1 MKASDYVA
9 NWQNS
14 WVIANWKMNPSTQ
27 LTATALM
34 TDLQQQI
41 PADALQSCNVVVAP
55 SFMHL
60 STTQQAIQHGSLNI
74 GLAAQNLCAQ
84 HADKGAFTGEVSGAQ
99 LKDAQV
105 NYVLVGHSERRQYF
119 NEDDTC
125 LIQKIRNAFAH
136 DLTVVFCIGETQAQ
150 YEQNQ
155 TQDVLAAQLMVVK
168 QLAAEFANAQF
179 EGAQVD
185 NAQLGNLASRL
196 IIAYEPVWAIGT
208 GKIPTIQEVQNI
220 HAFINTTL
228 TDIDASLATTPILYG
243 GSVKA
248 DNAAEIAQCPNVN
261 GVLVGGASLD
271 ATSFTQII
279 QAFAQI

>member
-27 LTATALM
+27 LTVTALM
-34 TDLQQQI
+34 TDLQQQL
-41 PADALQSCNVVVAP
+41 PADALQSCNVVIAP
-55 SFMHL
+55 SFIHL
-60 STTQQAIQHGSLNI
+60 ATTQQAIQHGSCNI

-84 HADKGAFTGEVSGAQ
+84 HADTGAFTGEVSGAQ

-119 NEDDTC
+119 NEDNAC
-125 LIQKIRNAFAH
+125 LIQKIRHAFAH
-136 DLTVVFCIGETQAQ
+136 DLTVVFCIGETQDQ

-155 TQDVLAAQLMVVK
+155 TQDVLSAQLTVVK
-168 QLAAEFANAQF
+168 QLAAEFANT
-179 EGAQVD
+179 
-185 NAQLGNLASRL
+185 QLGNLASRL

-208 GKIPTIQEVQNI
+208 GKIPTMQEVQNI

-271 ATSFTQII
+271 ATGFTQII

>member
-27 LTATALM
+27 LTVTALM
-34 TDLQQQI
+34 TDLQQQL
-41 PADALQSCNVVVAP
+41 PADALQSCNVVIAP
-55 SFMHL
+55 SFIHL
-60 STTQQAIQHGSLNI
+60 ATTQQAIQHGSLNI

-84 HADKGAFTGEVSGAQ
+84 HADTGAFTGEVSGAQ

-119 NEDDTC
+119 NEDDAC
-125 LIQKIRNAFAH
+125 LIRKIRNAFAH
-136 DLTVVFCIGETQAQ
+136 DLTVVFCIGETQDQ

-155 TQDVLAAQLMVVK
+155 TQDVLSAQLTVVK
-168 QLAAEFANAQF
+168 QLAAEFANT
-179 EGAQVD
+179 
-185 NAQLGNLASRL
+185 QLGNLASRL

-208 GKIPTIQEVQNI
+208 GKIPTMQEVQNI

-271 ATSFTQII
+271 ATGFTQII

>member
-27 LTATALM
+27 LTVTALM

-60 STTQQAIQHGSLNI
+60 STTQQAIQHGASNI

-84 HADKGAFTGEVSGAQ
+84 HADKGAFTGEISAAQ

-119 NEDDTC
+119 NEDDAC

-150 YEQNQ
+150 YEKNQ
-155 TQDVLAAQLMVVK
+155 TQDVLAAQLTVVK
-168 QLAAEFANAQF
+168 QLAAEC
-179 EGAQVD
+179 D
-185 NAQLGNLASRL
+185 NLSSKL

-220 HAFINTTL
+220 HAFINITL
-228 TDIDASLATTPILYG
+228 MDMDASLATTPILYG

-271 ATSFTQII
+271 ATGFTQII

>member
-27 LTATALM
+27 LTVTALM
-34 TDLQQQI
+34 TDLQQQL

-55 SFMHL
+55 SFIHL
-60 STTQQAIQHGSLNI
+60 ATTQQAIQHGSCNI

-84 HADKGAFTGEVSGAQ
+84 HADTGAFTGEVSGAQ

-125 LIQKIRNAFAH
+125 LIQKIRHAFAH
-136 DLTVVFCIGETQAQ
+136 DLTVVFCIGETQDQ

-155 TQDVLAAQLMVVK
+155 TQDVLSAQLTVVK
-168 QLAAEFANAQF
+168 QLAAEFANT
-179 EGAQVD
+179 
-185 NAQLGNLASRL
+185 QLGNLASRL

-208 GKIPTIQEVQNI
+208 GKIPTMQEVQNI

-271 ATSFTQII
+271 ATGFTQII

>member
-1 MKASDYVA
+1 M
-9 NWQNS
+9 
-14 WVIANWKMNPSTQ
+14 
-27 LTATALM
+27 
-34 TDLQQQI
+34 
-41 PADALQSCNVVVAP
+41 
-55 SFMHL
+55 
-60 STTQQAIQHGSLNI
+60 
-74 GLAAQNLCAQ
+74 
-84 HADKGAFTGEVSGAQ
+84 
-99 LKDAQV
+99 
-105 NYVLVGHSERRQYF
+105 VGHSERRQYF
-119 NEDDTC
+119 NEDDAC

-155 TQDVLAAQLMVVK
+155 TQDVLAAQLIVVK
-168 QLAAEFANAQF
+168 QLAAEFANAKF

-220 HAFINTTL
+220 HAFISTTL

>member
-27 LTATALM
+27 LTVTALM
-34 TDLQQQI
+34 TDLQQQL
-41 PADALQSCNVVVAP
+41 PADALQRCNVVIAP

-84 HADKGAFTGEVSGAQ
+84 HADTGAFTGEVSGAQ

-125 LIQKIRNAFAH
+125 LIQKIRHAFAH

-155 TQDVLAAQLMVVK
+155 TQNVLAAQLTVVK
-168 QLAAEFANAQF
+168 QLATEFANTQS
-179 EGAQVD
+179 ED
-185 NAQLGNLASRL
+185 AQLGNLASRL

-208 GKIPTIQEVQNI
+208 GKIPTMQEVQNI

-271 ATSFTQII
+271 ATGFTQII
-279 QAFAQI
+279 QAFARI

>member
-34 TDLQQQI
+34 TDLQQQL

-60 STTQQAIQHGSLNI
+60 STTQQAIQHGSCNI

-99 LKDAQV
+99 LKDGQV

-119 NEDDTC
+119 NEDDAC

-168 QLAAEFANAQF
+168 QLATEFA
-179 EGAQVD
+179 

-208 GKIPTIQEVQNI
+208 GKTPTIQEVQNI

-228 TDIDASLATTPILYG
+228 TDIDASLANTPILYG

-271 ATSFTQII
+271 ATGFTQII

>member
-27 LTATALM
+27 LTVTALM

-60 STTQQAIQHGSLNI
+60 STTQQAIQHGSCNI

-119 NEDDTC
+119 NEDDAC

-155 TQDVLAAQLMVVK
+155 TQDVLAAQLTVVK
-168 QLAAEFANAQF
+168 QLAAEC
-179 EGAQVD
+179 D
-185 NAQLGNLASRL
+185 NLSSKL

-208 GKIPTIQEVQNI
+208 GKTPTIQEVQNI
-220 HAFINTTL
+220 HAFINITL
-228 TDIDASLATTPILYG
+228 MDIDASLATTPILYG

-279 QAFAQI
+279 QAFAKI

>member
-14 WVIANWKMNPSTQ
+14 WVIANWKMNPSAQ
-27 LTATALM
+27 LTVTALM
-34 TDLQQQI
+34 TDLQQQL
-41 PADALQSCNVVVAP
+41 PADALQSCNVVIAP
-55 SFMHL
+55 SFIHL
-60 STTQQAIQHGSLNI
+60 ATTQQAIQHGSLNI

-155 TQDVLAAQLMVVK
+155 TQNVLSAQLTVVK
-168 QLAAEFANAQF
+168 QLAAEFANT
-179 EGAQVD
+179 
-185 NAQLGNLASRL
+185 QLGNLASRL

-208 GKIPTIQEVQNI
+208 GKIPTMQEVQNI

-271 ATSFTQII
+271 ATGFTQII

>member
-41 PADALQSCNVVVAP
+41 PADVLQRCNVVVAP
-55 SFMHL
+55 SFIHL
-60 STTQQAIQHGSLNI
+60 STTQQAIQHGSCNI

-125 LIQKIRNAFAH
+125 LIQKIRHAFAH

-150 YEQNQ
+150 YEKNQ
-155 TQDVLAAQLMVVK
+155 TQDVLAAQLTVVK
-168 QLAAEFANAQF
+168 QLAAEC
-179 EGAQVD
+179 D
-185 NAQLGNLASRL
+185 NLSSKL

-208 GKIPTIQEVQNI
+208 GKTPTIQEVQNI
-220 HAFINTTL
+220 HAFINITL
-228 TDIDASLATTPILYG
+228 MDIDASLATTPILYG

-248 DNAAEIAQCPNVN
+248 DNAVEIAQCPNVN

>member
-27 LTATALM
+27 LTVTALM

-60 STTQQAIQHGSLNI
+60 STTQQAIQHGACNI

-84 HADKGAFTGEVSGAQ
+84 HADKGAFTGEISAAQ

-119 NEDDTC
+119 NEDDAC

-155 TQDVLAAQLMVVK
+155 TQDVLAAQLTVVK
-168 QLAAEFANAQF
+168 QLAAEC
-179 EGAQVD
+179 D
-185 NAQLGNLASRL
+185 NLSSKL

-220 HAFINTTL
+220 HAFINITL
-228 TDIDASLATTPILYG
+228 MDMDASLATTPILYG

-271 ATSFTQII
+271 ATGFTQII

>member
-60 STTQQAIQHGSLNI
+60 STTQQAIQHGASNI

-84 HADKGAFTGEVSGAQ
+84 HADKGAFTGEISAAQ

-125 LIQKIRNAFAH
+125 LIQKIRHAFAH

-155 TQDVLAAQLMVVK
+155 TQDVLAAQLTVVK
-168 QLAAEFANAQF
+168 QLAAEFA
-179 EGAQVD
+179 

-208 GKIPTIQEVQNI
+208 GKTPTIQEVQNI

-228 TDIDASLATTPILYG
+228 TDIDASLANTPILYG

-271 ATSFTQII
+271 ATGFTQII

>member
-27 LTATALM
+27 LTVTALM

-60 STTQQAIQHGSLNI
+60 STTQQAIQHGSCNI

-125 LIQKIRNAFAH
+125 LIQKIRHAFAH
-136 DLTVVFCIGETQAQ
+136 DLTVVFCIGETQDQ

-155 TQDVLAAQLMVVK
+155 TQDVLSAQLTVVK
-168 QLAAEFANAQF
+168 QLAAEFANT
-179 EGAQVD
+179 
-185 NAQLGNLASRL
+185 QLGNLASRL

-271 ATSFTQII
+271 ATGFTQII

>member
-27 LTATALM
+27 LTVTALM
-34 TDLQQQI
+34 TDLQQQL
-41 PADALQSCNVVVAP
+41 PADALQSCNVVIAP
-55 SFMHL
+55 SFIHL
-60 STTQQAIQHGSLNI
+60 ATTQQAIQHGSCNI

-84 HADKGAFTGEVSGAQ
+84 HADTGAFTGEVSGAQ

-125 LIQKIRNAFAH
+125 LIQKIRHAFAH

-155 TQDVLAAQLMVVK
+155 TQNVLSAQLTVVK
-168 QLAAEFANAQF
+168 QLAAEFANT
-179 EGAQVD
+179 
-185 NAQLGNLASRL
+185 QLGNLASRL

-208 GKIPTIQEVQNI
+208 GKIPTMQEVQNI

-271 ATSFTQII
+271 ATGFTQII

>member
-27 LTATALM
+27 LTAAALM

-74 GLAAQNLCAQ
+74 GLAAQNLCAH

-119 NEDDTC
+119 NEDDAC
-125 LIQKIRNAFAH
+125 LIQKIRHAFAH

-168 QLAAEFANAQF
+168 QLAAEFANSQS
-179 EGAQVD
+179 E

-248 DNAAEIAQCPNVN
+248 DNAAQIAQCPNVN

-279 QAFAQI
+279 QVFAQI

>member
-27 LTATALM
+27 LTVTALM
-34 TDLQQQI
+34 TDLQQQL
-41 PADALQSCNVVVAP
+41 PADALQSCNVVIAP

-84 HADKGAFTGEVSGAQ
+84 HADTGAFTGEVSGAQ

-125 LIQKIRNAFAH
+125 LIQKIRHAFAH
-136 DLTVVFCIGETQAQ
+136 DLTVVFCIGETQDQ

-155 TQDVLAAQLMVVK
+155 TQDVLSAQLTVVK
-168 QLAAEFANAQF
+168 QLAAEFANT
-179 EGAQVD
+179 
-185 NAQLGNLASRL
+185 QLGNLASRL

-271 ATSFTQII
+271 ATGFTQII

>member
-27 LTATALM
+27 LTVTALM
-34 TDLQQQI
+34 TDLQQQL
-41 PADALQSCNVVVAP
+41 PADALQSCNVVIAP
-55 SFMHL
+55 SFIHL
-60 STTQQAIQHGSLNI
+60 ATTQQAIQHGSCNI

-136 DLTVVFCIGETQAQ
+136 DLTVVFCIGETQVQ

-155 TQDVLAAQLMVVK
+155 TQDVLSAQLMVVK
-168 QLAAEFANAQF
+168 QLAAEFANAKF
-179 EGAQVD
+179 EGDQVD
-185 NAQLGNLASRL
+185 NLASRL

-271 ATSFTQII
+271 ATGFTQII

>member
-60 STTQQAIQHGSLNI
+60 STTQQAIQHGASNI

-155 TQDVLAAQLMVVK
+155 TQDVLAAQLTVVK
-168 QLAAEFANAQF
+168 QLAAEC
-179 EGAQVD
+179 D
-185 NAQLGNLASRL
+185 NLSSKL

-208 GKIPTIQEVQNI
+208 GKTPTIQEVQNI
-220 HAFINTTL
+220 HAFINITL
-228 TDIDASLATTPILYG
+228 MDIDASLATTPILYG

-279 QAFAQI
+279 QAFARI

>member
-27 LTATALM
+27 LTVTALM

-60 STTQQAIQHGSLNI
+60 STTQQAIQHGASNI

-84 HADKGAFTGEVSGAQ
+84 HADKGAFTGEISAAQ

-119 NEDDTC
+119 NEDDAC
-125 LIQKIRNAFAH
+125 LIQKIRHAFAH

-168 QLAAEFANAQF
+168 QLAAEFANTQA
-179 EGAQVD
+179 E

-228 TDIDASLATTPILYG
+228 TDIDASLASTPILYG

>member
-27 LTATALM
+27 LTVTALM
-34 TDLQQQI
+34 TDLQQQL

-55 SFMHL
+55 SFIHL
-60 STTQQAIQHGSLNI
+60 ATTQQAIQHGSCNI

-84 HADKGAFTGEVSGAQ
+84 HADTGAFTGEVSGAQ

-168 QLAAEFANAQF
+168 QLAAEFANT
-179 EGAQVD
+179 
-185 NAQLGNLASRL
+185 QLGNLASRL

>member
-27 LTATALM
+27 LTVTALM
-34 TDLQQQI
+34 TDLQQQL

-55 SFMHL
+55 SFIHL
-60 STTQQAIQHGSLNI
+60 STTQQAIQHGSCNI

-99 LKDAQV
+99 LKDVQV

-125 LIQKIRNAFAH
+125 LIQKIRHAFAH
-136 DLTVVFCIGETQAQ
+136 DLTVVFCIGETQDQ

-155 TQDVLAAQLMVVK
+155 TQDVLSAQLTVVK
-168 QLAAEFANAQF
+168 QLAAEFANTQS
-179 EGAQVD
+179 E
-185 NAQLGNLASRL
+185 NAQLNNLASRL

-208 GKIPTIQEVQNI
+208 GKIPTIEEVQNI

-271 ATSFTQII
+271 ATGFTQII

>member
-27 LTATALM
+27 LTVTALM
-34 TDLQQQI
+34 TDLQQQL

-55 SFMHL
+55 SFIHL
-60 STTQQAIQHGSLNI
+60 STTQQAIQHGSCNI

-119 NEDDTC
+119 NEDDAC

-155 TQDVLAAQLMVVK
+155 TQDVLSAQLTVVK
-168 QLAAEFANAQF
+168 QLAAEFANT
-179 EGAQVD
+179 
-185 NAQLGNLASRL
+185 QLGNLASRL

-208 GKIPTIQEVQNI
+208 GKIPTIEEVQNI

-271 ATSFTQII
+271 ATGFTQII

>member
-119 NEDDTC
+119 NEDDAC
-125 LIQKIRNAFAH
+125 LIQKIRHAFAH

-155 TQDVLAAQLMVVK
+155 TQDVLAAQLTVVK
-168 QLAAEFANAQF
+168 QLAAEC
-179 EGAQVD
+179 D
-185 NAQLGNLASRL
+185 NLSSKL

-208 GKIPTIQEVQNI
+208 GKIPTIEEVQNI

-248 DNAAEIAQCPNVN
+248 GNAAEIAQCPNVN

>member
-27 LTATALM
+27 LTVTALM

-60 STTQQAIQHGSLNI
+60 STTQQAIQHGSCNI

-119 NEDDTC
+119 NEDDAC

-155 TQDVLAAQLMVVK
+155 TQDVLSAQLTVVK
-168 QLAAEFANAQF
+168 QLAAEFA
-179 EGAQVD
+179 

-228 TDIDASLATTPILYG
+228 SDIDVSLATTPILYG

-248 DNAAEIAQCPNVN
+248 DNAAELAQCPNVN

>member
-27 LTATALM
+27 LTVTALM
-34 TDLQQQI
+34 TDLQQQL
-41 PADALQSCNVVVAP
+41 PADALQSCNVVIAP
-55 SFMHL
+55 SFIHL
-60 STTQQAIQHGSLNI
+60 ATTQQAIQHGSLNI

-84 HADKGAFTGEVSGAQ
+84 HADTGAFTGEVSGAQ

-119 NEDDTC
+119 NEDDAC
-125 LIQKIRNAFAH
+125 LIQKIRHAFAH
-136 DLTVVFCIGETQAQ
+136 DLTVVFCIGETQDQ

-155 TQDVLAAQLMVVK
+155 TQDVLAAQLTVVK
-168 QLAAEFANAQF
+168 QLAAEFA
-179 EGAQVD
+179 

-208 GKIPTIQEVQNI
+208 GKIPTMQEVQNI

-271 ATSFTQII
+271 ATGFTQII

>member
-14 WVIANWKMNPSTQ
+14 WVIANWKMNPTTQ
-27 LTATALM
+27 LTVTALM

-119 NEDDTC
+119 NEDDAC
-125 LIQKIRNAFAH
+125 LIQKIRNAFEH

-168 QLAAEFANAQF
+168 QLAAEFANTQS
-179 EGAQVD
+179 E

-220 HAFINTTL
+220 HAFINITL
-228 TDIDASLATTPILYG
+228 MDIDASLATTPILYG

-248 DNAAEIAQCPNVN
+248 ANAAEIFGQADVD
-261 GVLVGGASLD
+261 GGLIGGASLV
-271 ATSFTQII
+271 ASEFLSI
-279 QAFAQI
+279 AEAAR

>member
-27 LTATALM
+27 LTAAALM

-74 GLAAQNLCAQ
+74 GLAAQNLCAH

-119 NEDDTC
+119 KEDDAC
-125 LIQKIRNAFAH
+125 LIQKIHNAFAH

-168 QLAAEFANAQF
+168 QLAAEFTNTQS
-179 EGAQVD
+179 E

-208 GKIPTIQEVQNI
+208 GKIPTIEEVQNI

>member
-27 LTATALM
+27 LTVTALM
-34 TDLQQQI
+34 TDLQQQL
-41 PADALQSCNVVVAP
+41 PADALQSCNVVIAP
-55 SFMHL
+55 SFIHL
-60 STTQQAIQHGSLNI
+60 ATTQQAIQHGSLNI

-84 HADKGAFTGEVSGAQ
+84 HADTGAFTGEVSGAQ

-155 TQDVLAAQLMVVK
+155 TQDVLSAQLTVVK
-168 QLAAEFANAQF
+168 QLAAEFA
-179 EGAQVD
+179 

-271 ATSFTQII
+271 ATGFTQII

>member
-27 LTATALM
+27 LTVTALM

-55 SFMHL
+55 SFIHL
-60 STTQQAIQHGSLNI
+60 STTQQAIQHGSCNI

-119 NEDDTC
+119 NEDNAC
-125 LIQKIRNAFAH
+125 LIQKIRHAFAH

-155 TQDVLAAQLMVVK
+155 TQDVLSAQLMVVK
-168 QLAAEFANAQF
+168 QLAAEFANAQS
-179 EGAQVD
+179 D
-185 NAQLGNLASRL
+185 NLASRL

-271 ATSFTQII
+271 ATGFTQII

>member
-27 LTATALM
+27 LTVTALM

-41 PADALQSCNVVVAP
+41 PADALQSCNVIVAP

-84 HADKGAFTGEVSGAQ
+84 HADTGAFTGEVSGAQ

-125 LIQKIRNAFAH
+125 LIQKIRHAFAH
-136 DLTVVFCIGETQAQ
+136 DLTVVFCIGETQDQ

-155 TQDVLAAQLMVVK
+155 TQDVLSAQLTVVK
-168 QLAAEFANAQF
+168 QLAAEFANT
-179 EGAQVD
+179 
-185 NAQLGNLASRL
+185 QLGNLASRL

-208 GKIPTIQEVQNI
+208 GKIPTMQEVQNI

-271 ATSFTQII
+271 ATGFTQII
-279 QAFAQI
+279 QAFARI

>member
-27 LTATALM
+27 LTVTALM

-84 HADKGAFTGEVSGAQ
+84 HADKGAFTGEVSGTQ

-119 NEDDTC
+119 NEDDAC
-125 LIQKIRNAFAH
+125 LIQKIRNAFEH

-168 QLAAEFANAQF
+168 QLAAEFANSQS
-179 EGAQVD
+179 E
-185 NAQLGNLASRL
+185 NAQLSNLASRL

-208 GKIPTIQEVQNI
+208 GKIPTIEEVQNI

-248 DNAAEIAQCPNVN
+248 GNAAEIAQCPNVN

-279 QAFAQI
+279 QAFARI

>member
-119 NEDDTC
+119 NEDDAC
-125 LIQKIRNAFAH
+125 LIQKIRNAFEH

-168 QLAAEFANAQF
+168 QLAAEFANAQ
-179 EGAQVD
+179 
-185 NAQLGNLASRL
+185 LGNLASRL

-220 HAFINTTL
+220 HAFISTTL

>member
-27 LTATALM
+27 LTVTALM

-125 LIQKIRNAFAH
+125 LIQKIRHAFAH
-136 DLTVVFCIGETQAQ
+136 DLTVVFCIGETQDQ

-155 TQDVLAAQLMVVK
+155 TQDVLSAQLTVVK
-168 QLAAEFANAQF
+168 QLAAEFANT
-179 EGAQVD
+179 
-185 NAQLGNLASRL
+185 QLGNLASRL

-208 GKIPTIQEVQNI
+208 GKIPTMQEVQNI

-271 ATSFTQII
+271 ATGFTQII

>member
-27 LTATALM
+27 LTVTALM

-55 SFMHL
+55 SFIHL
-60 STTQQAIQHGSLNI
+60 ATTQQAIQHGSCNI

-84 HADKGAFTGEVSGAQ
+84 HADTGAFTGEVSGAQ

-125 LIQKIRNAFAH
+125 LIQKIRHAFAH
-136 DLTVVFCIGETQAQ
+136 DLTVVFCIGETQDQ

-155 TQDVLAAQLMVVK
+155 TQDVLAAQLTVVK
-168 QLAAEFANAQF
+168 QLAAEFANT
-179 EGAQVD
+179 
-185 NAQLGNLASRL
+185 QLGNLASRL

-208 GKIPTIQEVQNI
+208 GKIPTMQEVQNI

-271 ATSFTQII
+271 ATGFTQII

>member
-60 STTQQAIQHGSLNI
+60 STTQQAIQHGASNI

-84 HADKGAFTGEVSGAQ
+84 HADKGAFTGEISAAQ

-119 NEDDTC
+119 NEDDAC

-155 TQDVLAAQLMVVK
+155 TQDVLAAQLTVVK
-168 QLAAEFANAQF
+168 QLAAEC
-179 EGAQVD
+179 D
-185 NAQLGNLASRL
+185 NLSSKL

-208 GKIPTIQEVQNI
+208 GKTPTIQEVQNI

>member
-27 LTATALM
+27 LTVTALM

-55 SFMHL
+55 SFIHL
-60 STTQQAIQHGSLNI
+60 STTQQAIQHGSCNI

-119 NEDDTC
+119 NEDDAC

-136 DLTVVFCIGETQAQ
+136 DLTVVFCIGETQDQ

-155 TQDVLAAQLMVVK
+155 TQDVLAAQLTVVK
-168 QLAAEFANAQF
+168 QLAAEFANAQS
-179 EGAQVD
+179 
-185 NAQLGNLASRL
+185 GNLASRL

-208 GKIPTIQEVQNI
+208 GKTPTIQEAQNI
-220 HAFINTTL
+220 HAFINATL

-271 ATSFTQII
+271 ATGFTQII

>member
-27 LTATALM
+27 LTVTALM
-34 TDLQQQI
+34 TDLQQQL
-41 PADALQSCNVVVAP
+41 PADALQRCNVVIAP
-55 SFMHL
+55 SFIHL
-60 STTQQAIQHGSLNI
+60 ATTQQAIQHGSCNI

-84 HADKGAFTGEVSGAQ
+84 HADTGAFTGEVSGAQ

-119 NEDDTC
+119 NEDNAC
-125 LIQKIRNAFAH
+125 LIQKIRHAFAH

-155 TQDVLAAQLMVVK
+155 TQDVLAAQLTVVK
-168 QLAAEFANAQF
+168 QLAAEFANTQS
-179 EGAQVD
+179 E

-271 ATSFTQII
+271 ATGFTQII